1 MARKIKKYNPGFL
14 TDQEL
19 VDCFCVRTG
28 EFALLVEALRE
39 STGNSNPHAIVIG
52 PRGSGK
58 TTLLLRVA
66 AEARRDPAL
75 QAAWFPVIFP
85 EESYGISS
93 CGEFWLQCLFNLAQQ
108 APRREDAPD
117 LHRTYGELLAVQD
130 DRILADMALAA
141 ILDFAATQGKRLLL
155 LVENLNS
162 LFNEIGDPGVG
173 WELRKTLQCEPRIFL
188 LGSATSRF
196 AEIDNA
202 KRALYDLFQ
211 VHTLKRL
218 DTEAC
223 ATLWRSVSERDI
235 DPRAIRSL
243 EILTGGNPRLLSI
256 VAEFGSRLSFRELM
270 DDLLDLV
277 DDHTEY
283 FRSHLE
289 ALGAQE
295 RRVYLALATLWK
307 PSTASQVSAIT
318 RLSASHCSALLKR
331 LVDRGEVIR
340 SGGIPRRR
348 EYYLAQ
354 RMYNIYYLL
363 RRGRGTNQVVEALV
377 RFMTAFY
384 SEPELVNIF
393 QQITAEASS
402 IEGAMREMLEKALKR
417 ALELLP
423 TATSPAGK
431 AEGLQVPFG
440 AQAATSRAGVKKR
453 PGRGPDSRESR
464 ASGLA
469 AKVRDLLGKQE
480 YEQVIAACN
489 EIGALL
495 RGVGTTGGARQA
507 ADALS
512 VKSVALAHMGR
523 TDEAVVDCNEILNRY
538 GGDDAAHLAKTISTA
553 LANKVTLLG
562 RLKRPQ
568 EVLAASEAFTERY
581 DHADSPATEKQ
592 RSQVLFNRGVA
603 LVEVGQPR
611 RARAVFDEVIQ
622 RFESG
627 NSVDVDEPVARA
639 MVGKSGL
646 LEWQGLA
653 AAACDGYDEVIKRF
667 GDSRLPQVADAVATA
682 MLRKGGALAERGEFG
697 DALDCFEA
705 VTERFG
711 QHSSPEMRSHLA
723 TAQSNRAA
731 MLDLLDKPREAQEA
745 YDTLIGGLTSD
756 DLPDMAENLAIAFAN
771 RSTSLMRVG
780 RLKDAF
786 ASVDEFLNHFRGTK
800 SPSILQRIGSTL
812 LERAKA
818 EFQTGRPEAAMDTAA
833 RVLKEFA
840 SNSPENLVLAHLLRA
855 EGYFRRG
862 NQFGCKSEL
871 AALLEILPRFEVLPE
886 MSIESLMAYTIRFG
900 PGPVLALIEASPSVN
915 RLYPLVTALR
925 LELGIETKV
934 AKEVEDVASDI
945 RQDLARRRQQGPP

>member
-19 VDCFCVRTG
+19 VDSFCVRTG
-28 EFALLVEALRE
+28 EFDLLVETLRE

-66 AEARRDPAL
+66 AEVRRDPAL
-75 QAAWFPVIFP
+75 QAGWLPVIFP
-85 EESYGISS
+85 EESYGIST

-108 APRREDAPD
+108 APRGEDAPD
-117 LHRTYGELLAVQD
+117 LNRTYEELVAVKD
-130 DRILADMALAA
+130 DRILADLALAA
-141 ILDFAATQGKRLLL
+141 ILDSAATQGKRLLL

-162 LFNEIGDPGVG
+162 LFNEIGHPEVG

-196 AEIDNA
+196 SEIDNSN
-202 KRALYDLFQ
+202 RALYDLFQ

-223 ATLWRSVSERDI
+223 ATLWRSVTERDI
-235 DPRAIRSL
+235 APRAIRSL

-270 DDLLDLV
+270 EDLLDLV

-307 PSTASQVSAIT
+307 PSTASQVAAIA

-348 EYYLAQ
+348 EYYLAE

-363 RRGRGTNQVVEALV
+363 RRGRGTNRVVEALV

-384 SEPELVNIF
+384 SRSELVNIF
-393 QQITAEASS
+393 QGVTAEASS
-402 IEGAMREMLEKALKR
+402 AEGAMRDTLQR

-423 TATSPAGK
+423 AATSPAGE
-431 AEGLQVPFG
+431 AEGLQAAIAP
-440 AQAATSRAGVKKR
+440 QAAAARIGEKKQ
-453 PGRGPDSRESR
+453 PEWDPDSRESR
-464 ASGLA
+464 ARELA
-469 AKVRDLLGKQE
+469 AKVKELRGNQE

-489 EIGALL
+489 EIESLL
-495 RGVGTTGGARQA
+495 RGVSTAGAARQA

-512 VKSVALAHMGR
+512 VKSVALAEMGR
-523 TDEAVVDCNEILNRY
+523 NDEAVVVCDEILNRY
-538 GGDDAAHLAKTISTA
+538 GGDDTPHLAKTISTV
-553 LANKVTLLG
+553 LANKVALLG
-562 RLKRPQ
+562 RLNRS
-568 EVLAASEAFTERY
+568 EEIVAASEAFAERY
-581 DHADSPATEKQ
+581 DHADTPVTEKQ
-592 RSQVLFNRGVA
+592 RCEVLFNRGVA
-603 LVEVGQPR
+603 LVEVGQPG
-611 RARAVFDEVIQ
+611 RARAVFDAVIERFGSSNSSEVH
-622 RFESG
+622 
-627 NSVDVDEPVARA
+627 EPVARA
-639 MVGKSGL
+639 LVGKSGL

-653 AAACDGYDEVIKRF
+653 AEACDGYDAVIQRF
-667 GDSRLPQVADAVATA
+667 GNSRLPGVADAVATA
-682 MLRKGGALAERGEFG
+682 MLRKGGALAERDEYR
-697 DALDCFEA
+697 DALTCFEA
-705 VTERFG
+705 VTERYEG
-711 QHSSPEMRSHLA
+711 DTSPEMAGHLA

-731 MLDLLDKPREAQEA
+731 MLDLLDRPREAQEA
-745 YDTLIGGLTSD
+745 YETLIRGLASHD
-756 DLPDMAENLAIAFAN
+756 SPDMSENLAVAFAN
-771 RSTSLMRVG
+771 RSTSLMRAG
-780 RLKDAF
+780 ELEDAF
-786 ASVDEFLNHFRGTK
+786 ASTDEFLNHFRGSD
-800 SPSILQRIGSTL
+800 SPSIRSRMGSTL

-818 EFQTGRPEAAMDTAA
+818 EIATGQPEAAIDTTE
-833 RVLKEFA
+833 RVLKKFA
-840 SNSPENLVLAHLLRA
+840 SNSPDRRVLAHLLRA
-855 EGYFRRG
+855 EAFLRLR

-871 AALLEILPRFEVLPE
+871 AAMLEILPQFEALPE
-886 MSIESLMAYTIRFG
+886 LTIESLMAYTIRFG
-900 PGPVLALIEASPSVN
+900 SGPVLALIEASPSVS
-915 RLYPLVTALR
+915 RLYPFVTALR
-925 LELGIETKV
+925 QELGIETKV
-934 AKEVEDVASDI
+934 AKEVEEVASDI
-945 RQDLARRRQQGPP
+945 RQELARLRKQGAP